1 MATYQII
8 TLNIAKDMKTT
19 IKTLIFIKIFITY
32 CTVNAVTDQFIRLT
46 DMVKV
51 TNESDE
57 WLKVTVP
64 FEVVNHPLKKKYDSI
79 KTPSGKDQV
88 INLNFLNNIKVR
100 LSICFSNVLQKEKLR
115 RSSLP
120 DAEFYQ
126 YYSSEIEFL
135 TLRADRNKKYVSF
148 LFPSAIAERDGF
160 KGNYIKPV
168 GYVVDIIYDGIPLE
182 ISNNIYFDKY
192 KEDSILAKFRQMCQ
206 TNSSKNEGIL
216 IPAHLI
222 YPSQYLQGL
231 GPVKR
236 KSGSGY

>member
-8 TLNIAKDMKTT
+8 TLNIAKDMKKI

-88 INLNFLNNIKVR
+88 INLNFLNNVKVR
-100 LSICFSNVLQKEKLR
+100 L
-115 RSSLP
+115 
-120 DAEFYQ
+120 
-126 YYSSEIEFL
+126 
-135 TLRADRNKKYVSF
+135 
-148 LFPSAIAERDGF
+148 
-160 KGNYIKPV
+160 
-168 GYVVDIIYDGIPLE
+168 
-182 ISNNIYFDKY
+182 
-192 KEDSILAKFRQMCQ
+192 
-206 TNSSKNEGIL
+206 
-216 IPAHLI
+216 
-222 YPSQYLQGL
+222 
-231 GPVKR
+231 
-236 KSGSGY
+236 